1 MCPQDIL
8 HHEVIIRC
16 SPVVNSN
23 SQNLSLENHLW
34 RHSPSCFPFRWN
46 CPRFELNFLSGRG
59 VTTPHQV
66 VKGMLCGLIVSK
78 SKFLFSSRAHLQF
91 HTATISREHQH
102 QVCVGILLWVSYE
115 SQFSGKEKC
124 VGGASL
130 FAYGRNFGKK
140 VSSSTCQRWL
150 KHLDLIHWNMQSS

>member
-1 MCPQDIL
+1 MPPWHSPPQGNYPL
-8 HHEVIIRC
+8 LSCGQLELQK
-16 SPVVNSN
+16 S
-23 SQNLSLENHLW
+23 LSLENQIFGATARVVFHFVGIAQGLNLI
-34 RHSPSCFPFRWN
+34 SC
-46 CPRFELNFLSGRG
+46 LVG

-102 QVCVGILLWVSYE
+102 QVCVGIPLSVSYE

-150 KHLDLIHWNMQSS
+150 KHLDLIHRNMQSS

>member
-1 MCPQDIL
+1 MPPR
-8 HHEVIIRC
+8 H
-16 SPVVNSN
+16 SPPRGNYPL
-23 SQNLSLENHLW
+23 LSCGQLELQKSFVGKPNLW

-59 VTTPHQV
+59 VTTPDQV

-102 QVCVGILLWVSYE
+102 QVCVGILLRDSYE

-130 FAYGRNFGKK
+130 FAYGRNFEKK
-140 VSSSTCQRWL
+140 VSSSTCQR
-150 KHLDLIHWNMQSS
+150 